1 MCNVVQ
7 GLTILHIIVDQNDSY
22 ESAALSAIQD
32 GMKGQ
37 DGLVSAH
44 PDISELYFIED
55 ITGYTA
61 APNPIQPSMET
72 ENVTSTKEFGA
83 FPTIAVASAGAL
95 LFFLTI
101 FGVFR
106 HNKTKRKEMDDES
119 LISEKLYWNRLDEQD
134 EEVYV

>member
-7 GLTILHIIVDQNDSY
+7 GLTILHVVDPNNSY
-22 ESAALSAIQD
+22 EKAALSAIQD
-32 GMKGQ
+32 GMKGE
-37 DGLVSAH
+37 DGFVSAH
-44 PDISELYFIED
+44 PDISELYFIQD
-55 ITGYTA
+55 MTGYIA
-61 APNPIQPSMET
+61 APNPIQPPGEIDRA
-72 ENVTSTKEFGA
+72 TSTNDFGT

-95 LFFLTI
+95 LFFLMI

-106 HNKTKRKEMDDES
+106 HKKRKEMDDES